1 MGRMESRFSAGS
13 MRFGIA
19 VLALAAVMIIACANA
34 SSTCN
39 VTSGS
44 CSLNATGTGITF
56 INATGTYGK
65 PINIVFAYA
74 PGCPHCEALN
84 GFMANLSAKY
94 ELRITYLDAITNQS
108 LLSRYLQRY
117 NVSQQY
123 WDSVPILF
131 VNGTYCAGDTPC
143 EAFLSQNVAA
153 FALSG
158 TPVPSPGLGGLG
170 GISIAELTGLALVDS
185 INPCAF
191 AVLIF
196 FLSTLF
202 MRDPN
207 KRYKILLGGISFA
220 LGIFVF
226 YLAIGV
232 LLLLGIKSALAVSN
246 LKSVYVY
253 AAFGVFTLV
262 LGALNIIDY
271 FSKKGF
277 ILKVPTRWKPN
288 LNKAMTR
295 FVSIP
300 AAFIAGVL
308 VTAFLL
314 PCITGPYFV
323 AGSLLK
329 SLPLGTAALWLAYY
343 NALFVLPM
351 LIITVLVY
359 ASFTSVERAHAFREK
374 NTRKLRLIAGILLI
388 VVGVT
393 IILQMAG
400 WI

>member
-1 MGRMESRFSAGS
+1 MKPNP
-13 MRFGIA
+13 A
-19 VLALAAVMIIACANA
+19 VLALAAVMLFACANA
-34 SSTCN
+34 SSSTCN

-44 CSLNATGTGITF
+44 CALNLTGTGITF
-56 INATGTYGK
+56 INSTGSYGK

-84 GFMANLSAKY
+84 GFMANLSSRY
-94 ELRITYLDAITNQS
+94 ELKVTYLNAVSNQS

-143 EAFLSQNVAA
+143 EAFLSNNIAA

-158 TPVPSPGLGGLG
+158 TPVPSPGIGGLG
-170 GISIAELTGLALVDS
+170 GLTVAELTGLALVDS

-207 KRYKILLGGISFA
+207 KRYRILLGGISFA

-232 LLLLGIKSALAVSN
+232 LLLLGIKSALAVAN
-246 LKSVYVY
+246 LKSAYVY
-253 AAFGVFTLV
+253 AAFGVIALA
-262 LGALNIIDY
+262 LGALNVIDY

-277 ILKVPTRWKPN
+277 IVKVPTRWKPN

-295 FVSIP
+295 FVSVP

-329 SLPLGTAALWLAYY
+329 SLPLATASLWLAYY

-351 LIITVLVY
+351 LIITALVY
-359 ASFTSVERAHAFREK
+359 ASFTSIEKAHAFREK

-400 WI
+400 LI